1 MIQDTLTFSNKSQGW
16 ASRWSYRPEW
26 MIGLNSSFYTFKNG
40 NLYQHDINQNHT
52 EFYGNID
59 GFSVTT
65 ILNESPMEIKM
76 FKTLAIDGSTG
87 LNVEGYTDL
96 DQVEIFKT
104 QFKKKEGKFYAYIRR
119 PENELNLD
127 LISAQGIGFVQST
140 SSNTINL
147 TQGFTNI
154 DAGDKV
160 YKASYTPP
168 LDPND
173 PGTIS
178 NILEVGT
185 IDSVSNNSITT
196 TLSFLNSPNPGDYI
210 LVYKQSS
217 VESYGAKG
225 YYLNLKL
232 SLDGSEAAAN
242 HEVFGIKSSIF
253 KSFP

>member
-96 DQVEIFKT
+96 DEVAMVKD
-104 QFKKKEGKFYAYIRR
+104 QFQKKEGKFYSYIRR
-119 PENELNLD
+119 PQNDIDFQLV
-127 LISAQGIGFVQST
+127 S
-140 SSNTINL
+140 
-147 TQGFTNI
+147 TQGLGLINSISGTTLTMTSPFTNV
-154 DAGDKV
+154 DQGDLL
-160 YKASYTPP
+160 YKNASPSP
-168 LDPND
+168 
-173 PGTIS
+173 
-178 NILEVGT
+178 ILVGT
-185 IDSVSNNSITT
+185 IQSISGNQITVSSFSNTPSV
-196 TLSFLNSPNPGDYI
+196 GDYLFMI
-210 LVYKQSS
+210 KQSS